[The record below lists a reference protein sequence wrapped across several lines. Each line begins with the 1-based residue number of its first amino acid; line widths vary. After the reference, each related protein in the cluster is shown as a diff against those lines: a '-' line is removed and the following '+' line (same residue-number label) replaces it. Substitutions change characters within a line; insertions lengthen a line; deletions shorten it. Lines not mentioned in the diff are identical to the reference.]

1 MLKEKDIKKR
11 ITVVNALELG
21 EIEGDAKGKGRRFVS
36 RFIEPGLAHYEEFGD
51 VLITKETFDKFVQ
64 TMVGC
69 PVIIKHKDITDANV
83 DEERVGIV
91 SRVWYNEADGWFYCE
106 GIIWNKD
113 AIDLVKNQGWSVS
126 CTYDFDSDFVSGSY
140 HGTKYD
146 MEFTGGEFLHLAL
159 VDNPRYERANIVM
172 NAKDNE
178 KGRWVTIKGTH
189 VFIPDGKQIEDVM
202 KEKGWF
208 SEGKEKGRW
217 EKSKYGN
224 DWQMEVGDK
233 SVRLHAKKED
243 GYYVNVFDAKTGK
256 NLDQYK
262 EFDTKEE
269 AMRWAEK
276 ELGGQSKEQDDLKGK
291 YSREDVDFDEKQA
304 KKDIEEAK
312 KRGYDTVEKVSEYLG
327 LDEDEVRGFEDNK
340 SDNRSFEGYARDI
353 LKRATIAG
361 ASDFEK
367 SKDGYAVR
375 FTIPEE
381 NFQSRKEALKKRIK
395 EDKRVEDYAFEEVR
409 DKKATI
415 SIRFKNEHKFDEEA
429 FRKFRSQNVAD
440 ATIEAVADVLV
451 DEIGNSLV

>member
-1 MLKEKDIKKR
+1 MLKEKDVKKR

-51 VLITKETFDKFVQ
+51 VLITKETFDKFIQ

-126 CTYDFDSDFVSGSY
+126 CTYDFDSDFISGSY

-172 NAKDNE
+172 NAKDSEN
-178 KGRWVTIKGTH
+178 GRWVTIKGAH
-189 VFIPDGKQIEDVM
+189 VFIPDGKQIEEVM

-208 SEGKEKGRW
+208 SEGKE
-217 EKSKYGN
+217 EKS
-224 DWQMEVGDK
+224 
-233 SVRLHAKKED
+233 
-243 GYYVNVFDAKTGK
+243 
-256 NLDQYK
+256 DQR
-262 EFDTKEE
+262 D
-269 AMRWAEK
+269 EK
-276 ELGGQSKEQDDLKGK
+276 DDLKGK
-291 YSREDVDFDEKQA
+291 YSREDVDFDEEQA
-304 KKDIEEAK
+304 KKDVEEAK
-312 KRGYDTVEKVSEYLG
+312 RRGYDTVEKVAEYLG

-395 EDKRVEDYAFEEVR
+395 EDKRVEDYAFEGVR
-409 DKKATI
+409 DKRATI

-440 ATIEAVADVLV
+440 VTIEAVADVLV